1 MEKKKKKQL
10 TVDINKPVLY
20 FVYGTLKVQYG
31 NHRVLGNNPEFKG
44 EFSTKEI
51 YTLFDGGFPVVER
64 GGETSIKGEL
74 YLVSD
79 KEDILNVFSLE
90 GSTPIQGSSEN
101 WYDWDFCETPAGK
114 AIIFVM
120 NEGASGRKDVLESGE
135 WL

>member
-1 MEKKKKKQL
+1 MTKKQL

-20 FVYGTLKVQYG
+20 FVYGSLKSQYG

-101 WYDWDFCETPAGK
+101 WYDWDKISTPHGEAV
-114 AIIFVM
+114 IFVM
-120 NEGASGRKDVLESGE
+120 NEGASGRKDILESGE

>member
-1 MEKKKKKQL
+1 MTKKQL

-20 FVYGTLKVQYG
+20 FVYGTLKSQYG
-31 NHRVLGNNPEFKG
+31 NHRVLGNNPKFKG

-101 WYDWDFCETPAGK
+101 WYDWDKISTPHGEAV
-114 AIIFVM
+114 IFVM
-120 NEGASGRKDVLESGE
+120 NEGASGRKDILESGE

>member
-1 MEKKKKKQL
+1 MTKKQL

-20 FVYGTLKVQYG
+20 FVYGTLKAQYG

-74 YLVSD
+74 YLVSG

-101 WYDWDFCETPAGK
+101 WYDWDKIFTEHGE

-120 NEGASGRKDVLESGE
+120 DQGKSGRTEILESGE